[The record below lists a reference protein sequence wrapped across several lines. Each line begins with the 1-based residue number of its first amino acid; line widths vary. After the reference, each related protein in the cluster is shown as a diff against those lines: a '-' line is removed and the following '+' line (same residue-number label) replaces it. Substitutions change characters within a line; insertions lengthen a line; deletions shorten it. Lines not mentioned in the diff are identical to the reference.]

1 MACLDWLVLPT
12 IVFAQF
18 AGTSLWFAPNAVV
31 SQIDGFGEAEVSA
44 LVSCVQV
51 GFILGTLTLTYF
63 AATDRISP
71 PVLFTAMTLV
81 GAALNVVCVSTTN
94 FAAWAV
100 LRLLVGFCLAGVY
113 PVGMKIAAMEYPSG
127 LGARLGVLVGA
138 LTLGTAFPWLV
149 SGIGEESSMPFA
161 ATLAA
166 VSILAVVGAM
176 TMAVVMIPRQ
186 GGPGAACLGRLLN
199 CCGCCR
205 DKEIDKNNMSEEEE
219 NKSTDH
225 HLTKGETSSISVL
238 APAAGCQA
246 KEDEEEQQED
256 AIVQEESAIADHE
269 SQNPVDSN
277 NKVPPDLNTE
287 EGSKQQ
293 QPQQL
298 MGMEALRAI
307 MEDSRF
313 RAAAIGYFGH
323 MWELYAFWAYA
334 PALIESHALEHD
346 GVVLGN
352 VALTSFAT
360 IAVGAV
366 SCTLGGIWSL
376 SAGRGVHPGSAV
388 VAEVA
393 LLVSLVCCLLA
404 PSYQYMSQ
412 GVFLFYLLVWGSA
425 VVADSGQFS
434 SLCADYARR
443 SLVGTALTLTTCI
456 GFSITVVSIQMVG
469 ALLKAGWDP
478 GNALALLAIGPVL
491 GLWRSY
497 YEWPLHRLCGAASQE
512 SADEYSLPKTT
523 ADVQEDVKALE
534 NDKAGAQ

>member
-1 MACLDWLVLPT
+1 MARLDWLVLPT

-71 PVLFTAMTLV
+71 PVLFTVMTLV

-94 FAAWAV
+94 FSAWAV

-149 SGIGEESSMPFA
+149 SGIGEDSSMPFA

-166 VSILAVVGAM
+166 VSILAVVGAI

-186 GGPGAACLGRLLN
+186 GGPGAACFGRLLN
-199 CCGCCR
+199 FCCCC
-205 DKEIDKNNMSEEEE
+205 DKEIDKNNTSEEGES
-219 NKSTDH
+219 KTTY
-225 HLTKGETSSISVL
+225 HLTKGETSSLPVS
-238 APAAGCQA
+238 APEAGCQA
-246 KEDEEEQQED
+246 EEDEEEQQED
-256 AIVQEESAIADHE
+256 AIVQEGAIVDHQ
-269 SQNPVDSN
+269 SHNPMDSN
-277 NKVPPDLNTE
+277 NKVPAERNTE
-287 EGSKQQ
+287 EGTKQQ
-293 QPQQL
+293 HQQL

-334 PALIESHALEHD
+334 PALIESHALEHN

-376 SAGRGVHPGSAV
+376 SAGRGVHPGSSV

-478 GNALALLAIGPVL
+478 GNALALLAIGPIL

-512 SADEYSLPKTT
+512 SADDSLPQTA
-523 ADVQEDVKALE
+523 ADVQEDGKALE
-534 NDKAGAQ
+534 NDEAGAQ